1 MPADIGA
8 RVREARARS
17 RMSQAHL
24 AELVELDQSAVSRIE
39 NGDRA
44 VATHE
49 LFDLAEA
56 LGTTTGVLLGQN
68 EATPALTLA
77 ARLDQDG
84 EPATHHNGIARA
96 TQRAR
101 QILEAADLLARLTGQ
116 LPAGAELVVDAPAH
130 RSPHRHGETLAG
142 AARDALGLGP
152 RAPIA
157 DLAALLEQR
166 LGAHVAF
173 EELDTGT
180 HGLCA
185 TTPGATVV
193 LINSDDS
200 YGRQRFTLAHE
211 LGHLLVGDLLGDVEV
226 TVSGTKTNDEKRADA
241 FAAHFLLPD
250 TAAQAYVAGREVT
263 SAVVGEIVHYFG
275 VSLEAACWR
284 LHNAGLIDKRTLTA
298 LQRTGLRETS
308 AAAGLLDE
316 LTRMRS
322 QRGAK
327 VAPRR
332 LLSRAVDAYEQGT
345 VGIGLVADVAGT
357 DDLVELRERL
367 GAIGHDRPERRRD
380 AAVALA

>member
-1 MPADIGA
+1 MPTDIGA
-8 RVREARARS
+8 RVREARART
-17 RMSQAHL
+17 RMSQARL

-56 LGTTTGVLLGQN
+56 LGTTTGALLGQN
-68 EATPALTLA
+68 DATPALALA
-77 ARLDQDG
+77 ARLDQNG
-84 EPATHHNGIARA
+84 ASATHQSGVARA
-96 TQRAR
+96 KQRAR
-101 QILEAADLLARLTGQ
+101 QILEAADLLARLTGP
-116 LPAGAELVVDAPAH
+116 LPAGVGLTVDTPAP
-130 RSPHRHGETLAG
+130 RSPHRHGEALAAG
-142 AARDALGLGP
+142 ARDALGLGP
-152 RAPIA
+152 HAPVA

-173 EELDTGT
+173 EELGIGT

-211 LGHLLVGDLLGDVEV
+211 LGHLLVGDLLGEVEV
-226 TVSGTKTNDEKRADA
+226 TVSGTKNNSEKRADS

-250 TAAQAYVAGREVT
+250 SAAQAYVAGREVT
-263 SAVVGEIVHYFG
+263 AAVVGEIVHYFG

-284 LHNAGLIDKRTLTA
+284 LHNAGLIDKRRLAA
-298 LQRTGLRETS
+298 LQRAGLREVS

-322 QRGAK
+322 QRGAQT
-327 VAPRR
+327 APRR
-332 LLSRAVDAYEQGT
+332 LLSQAVAAYEQGT
-345 VGIGLVADVAGT
+345 VGIGLVADVTGT
-357 DDLVELRERL
+357 DDPEELRARL

-380 AAVALA
+380 VAVALA